1 MVLHEGTSARHDV
14 VETTDWLLTRLAER
28 GLRSVTLTELS
39 RL

>member
-1 MVLHEGTSARHDV
+1 MLHEGTYARRDV
-14 VETTDWLLTRLAER
+14 VDTPDWLLTRLTER

>member
-1 MVLHEGTSARHDV
+1 VLHEGTDERRPV
-14 VETTDWLLTRLAER
+14 VDTLDWLLTRLAER